1 MSQSMFEIRRVFQQ
15 NRPEISKVNE
25 GNFSIANAVLELGRD
40 QLIDN
45 VNHILSK
52 EAGKGARGGVN
63 LQYNPVDFLQENFGG
78 KIAPQVREEAVLS
91 ILQFAVQTNCLD

>member
-1 MSQSMFEIRRVFQQ
+1 MFEIRRVFQQ

-25 GNFSIANAVLELGRD
+25 GNDKGFSIANAARELGRD

-45 VNHILSK
+45 VNHILAK
-52 EAGKGARGGVN
+52 EAGKGAHEGIN

-91 ILQFAVQTNCLD
+91 ILQFAV